1 MEANMKEERLEILK
15 MVADKVISVEEGERL
30 LRALDKSPDD
40 AGAGRSGHHGPRHK
54 HHGDWDLGERL
65 GEMGFK
71 MQEFFDNAFG
81 SMFGDEYWFD
91 GYETVTG
98 PAEDIV
104 LDDEATLVISN
115 PKNMYRS
122 GSGDIRIS
130 PSSDGHLRLSSG
142 ERGTFEI
149 LRKDKKFLILCKD
162 DISVQV
168 PRQLARLKLVLAKG
182 KTKID
187 GLSSSLEVRS
197 MKGDISIRDAS
208 RPVTVRSMAGDVQ
221 LELSDSYAGKTEV
234 SALHGDIEVT
244 VGSGYSGRVE
254 AKTAHGQIR
263 LQAQAVKTASSKN
276 TFFRQ
281 ETAEIGSADPQNLI
295 SLKTMNGDVTVRS
308 KEGRS

>member
-1 MEANMKEERLEILK
+1 MKDERMEILR

-30 LRALDKSPDD
+30 LRALEKGEET
-40 AGAGRSGHHGPRHK
+40 ARARHFEHHGPKHR

-81 SMFGDEYWFD
+81 SMFGDEYWFE
-91 GYETVTG
+91 GYEAVTG
-98 PAEDIV
+98 PVEDIV

-130 PSSDGHLRLSSG
+130 PSPDERLRLSSG
-142 ERGTFEI
+142 EGGTFEI
-149 LRKDKKFLILCKD
+149 LRKDKKILVLCKD
-162 DISVQV
+162 DLSVQV
-168 PRQLARLKLVLAKG
+168 PRKLARLKLVLAKG
-182 KTKID
+182 KTNID
-187 GLSSSLEVRS
+187 GLASALEVRS
-197 MKGDISIRDAS
+197 MKGDISVRDAAQ
-208 RPVTVRSMAGDVQ
+208 PVVIRSMAGDVH
-221 LELSDSYAGKTEV
+221 LELADSYAGRIEV
-234 SALHGDIEVT
+234 SALHGDIDVAT
-244 VGSGYSGRVE
+244 GAGFSGRVE
-254 AKTAHGQIR
+254 AKTARGQIR
-263 LQAQAVKTASSKN
+263 IQAQVVKTATSKN

-281 ETAEIGSADPQNLI
+281 ETAEIGSANPQNLI